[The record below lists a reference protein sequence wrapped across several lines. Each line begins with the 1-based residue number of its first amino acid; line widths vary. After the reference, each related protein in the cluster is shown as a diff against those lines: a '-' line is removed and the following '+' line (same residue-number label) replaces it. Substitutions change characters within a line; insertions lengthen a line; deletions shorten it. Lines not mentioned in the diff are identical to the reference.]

1 MLAPYRAVL
10 AVPGARPFVLAA
22 LIGRAPMSMLGIG
35 TVLLVETETDSYALA
50 GAVAAT
56 LALAQA
62 LSGPLLGR
70 LVDAIGQRV
79 VLLPSLAVHAVGLVA
94 LILAAT
100 GGAPR
105 WTLFVTAALSGAS
118 VPLLSSMVRARWSA
132 LLGRSPEL
140 RSAFALESVLDEVV
154 FVVGPVL
161 VALLASA
168 LSPAAAL
175 GTALGFALTG
185 GLAFAALRTT
195 EPLPHVYDG
204 DRPEAAIRTP
214 GLRVLVAAFLAM
226 GIVFGGIEV
235 SLVAF
240 ADERG
245 SASTG
250 GGLLAIV
257 AFASM
262 VGGLVYGALHWS
274 QPLDRR
280 YVASLVVFALC
291 VAPFPLAG
299 SVPLMGLVCLFAGLA
314 IAPSLIGGY
323 ELIERLVPAGS
334 LTEGLTWVSTA
345 VSVGLA
351 IGASVAGWLAD
362 AEGARRAFL
371 VAVAGALVAVT
382 AAALGRR
389 RLRIPQPLIAAEVS

>member
-10 AVPGARPFVLAA
+10 AVPGALPFVLAA

-35 TVLLVETETDSYALA
+35 TVLLVEAETDSYGLA

-79 VLLPSLAVHAVGLVA
+79 VLLPSLAVHVVGLLSLVGT
-94 LILAAT
+94 AT
-100 GGAPR
+100 AEGPR
-105 WTLFVTAALSGAS
+105 WSLFVAAAGTGAS
-118 VPLLSSMVRARWSA
+118 VPLLSSMVRTRWTA
-132 LLGRSPEL
+132 LLGGSPQL

-161 VALLASA
+161 VALLASL
-168 LSPAAAL
+168 LSPAVAL
-175 GTALGFALTG
+175 LVALGFALTG
-185 GLAFAALRTT
+185 GLTFAALRTT
-195 EPLPHVYDG
+195 EPLPHVFDG
-204 DRPEAAIRTP
+204 ERPEPAIRTP

-226 GIVFGGIEV
+226 GVVFGGIEV

-245 SASTG
+245 SAATG
-250 GGLLAIV
+250 GALLAIV

-262 VGGLVYGALHWS
+262 VGGLVYGAIHW
-274 QPLDRR
+274 QVAPDRR
-280 YVASLVVFALC
+280 YVRFLAVFSLC

-299 SVPLMGLVCLFAGLA
+299 SVPVMAVVCVLAGAA

-323 ELIERLVPAGS
+323 ELIERLIAGGA

-351 IGASVAGWLAD
+351 IGASVAGWA
-362 AEGARRAFL
+362 AEEHGSDRAFII
-371 VAVAGALVAVT
+371 AVAGAIFAVV
-382 AAALGRR
+382 AAAVGRR
-389 RLRIPQPLIAAEVS
+389 WLTVPAPELAEVA